1 MTDRKYFRR
10 AYQMAFESR
19 EEADEFDIQLLNIKH
34 KSGTKRIDRLMYDA
48 IMEYKEKRGY

>member
-1 MTDRKYFRR
+1 MTNRKYFRR

-19 EEADEFDIQLLNIKH
+19 EEADEFDVQLLNIKY
-34 KSGTKRIDRLMYDA
+34 KSGIKRIDRLMYDA

>member
-34 KSGTKRIDRLMYDA
+34 KSGIKRIDRLMYDA